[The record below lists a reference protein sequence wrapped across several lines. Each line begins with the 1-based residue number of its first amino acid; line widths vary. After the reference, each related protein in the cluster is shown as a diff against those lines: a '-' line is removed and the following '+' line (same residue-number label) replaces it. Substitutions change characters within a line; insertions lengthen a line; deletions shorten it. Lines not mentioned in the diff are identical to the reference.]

1 MEFLTKK
8 KWKIFLLLIPAIM
21 AFLIILIPTLKFQWP
36 LSWDIYY
43 HIHLTKL
50 YLANGFTYWDPSTVA
65 PNGRPV
71 GYPPVF
77 HFLLAGLTILFKA
90 DPFQVA
96 RFLQPILGMLMV
108 LSLSYVTYRFFGLVS
123 GFSAG
128 LLSIYSLIT
137 FNRGFM
143 ASPETLSFIIIPL
156 VLYLYYQ
163 ANENN
168 NRKYLLISG
177 VLSGIVFLTHS
188 LSAFMMLMVV
198 LLFTVIM
205 KLLKRNINLK
215 FLIIF
220 LLITTSIAL
229 LWWGPL
235 YILYDPHF
243 NLFPG
248 TPIPMS
254 EFYVRYLGILPTILA
269 TVGGLF
275 LLKKGENKGVLI
287 LVWALSILLL
297 SRAYYLGF
305 NIIPIRV
312 LEVASYP
319 LIIMAGYGLAITLD
333 FIYSKLNPVTSALSM
348 NNNNE
353 HKIHGEYFKKNIK
366 LVLLV
371 SFGVLTLTSGVVFAD
386 GYTPNLVSQNEV
398 NNSYIFPTDVHLL
411 FNPLD
416 SVFKFELIADR
427 YGNLNLAYDREG
439 VVEWFIKNG
448 DPNKTVWSTDPIMDS
463 IIVSTSGVHVIKGGY
478 SEDIPLNVVN
488 LNTSNLNNVSREQ
501 LLKDNVEYLL
511 LRNGM
516 QVPSYAHVVYRNGDY
531 IICVIN

>member
-248 TPIPMS
+248 TPILMS
-254 EFYVRYLGILPTILA
+254 EFYLRYLGILPTILA

-333 FIYSKLNPVTSALSM
+333 FIYNKLNPVSSAVSKD
-348 NNNNE
+348 NNE
-353 HKIHGEYFKKNIK
+353 HKINIEYFKKNIK
-366 LVLLV
+366 LVLLL
-371 SFGVLTLTSGVVFAD
+371 FLGVLTLTSGVVFAD
-386 GYTPNLVSQNEV
+386 GYTPNLVSQNDV
-398 NNSYIFPTDVHLL
+398 NNSYIFSPDVHLF

-416 SVFKFELIADR
+416 SIFKFELIADR

-439 VVEWFIKNG
+439 IVDWFIKNG
-448 DPNKTVWSTDPIMDS
+448 DPNKTVWSTDSIMDT
-463 IIVSTSGVHVIKGGY
+463 IIVSTSGVHVMKGGY
-478 SEDIPLNVVN
+478 SEDIPINVVN
-488 LNTSNLNNVSREQ
+488 LDTSNYMNVSKEQ

>member
-254 EFYVRYLGILPTILA
+254 EFYVRYLGILPTILD

-275 LLKKGENKGVLI
+275 
-287 LVWALSILLL
+287 
-297 SRAYYLGF
+297 RF
-305 NIIPIRV
+305 
-312 LEVASYP
+312 
-319 LIIMAGYGLAITLD
+319 
-333 FIYSKLNPVTSALSM
+333 
-348 NNNNE
+348 
-353 HKIHGEYFKKNIK
+353 
-366 LVLLV
+366 
-371 SFGVLTLTSGVVFAD
+371 
-386 GYTPNLVSQNEV
+386 
-398 NNSYIFPTDVHLL
+398 
-411 FNPLD
+411 
-416 SVFKFELIADR
+416 
-427 YGNLNLAYDREG
+427 
-439 VVEWFIKNG
+439 
-448 DPNKTVWSTDPIMDS
+448 
-463 IIVSTSGVHVIKGGY
+463 
-478 SEDIPLNVVN
+478 
-488 LNTSNLNNVSREQ
+488 
-501 LLKDNVEYLL
+501 
-511 LRNGM
+511 
-516 QVPSYAHVVYRNGDY
+516 
-531 IICVIN
+531 

>member
-1 MEFLTKK
+1 MEFLTKQN
-8 KWKIFLLLIPAIM
+8 WKIFLLLIPAIM

-50 YLANGFTYWDPSTVA
+50 YLVNGFTYWDPSTVA
-65 PNGRPV
+65 PYGRPI

-77 HFLLAGLTILFKA
+77 HFLLAGLTLLFKA

-96 RFLQPILGMLMV
+96 RFLQPVLGMLLV
-108 LSLSYVTYRFFGLVS
+108 LSLSFVTYRFFGLTS
-123 GFSAG
+123 GVSAG
-128 LLSIYSLIT
+128 LLSIYSFIT
-137 FNRGFM
+137 FNRGFI

-156 VLYLYYQ
+156 VLYAYYQ
-163 ANENN
+163 ANEKGDL
-168 NRKYLLISG
+168 KYLLISG

-198 LLFTVIM
+198 LLFAATM
-205 KLLKRNINLK
+205 KLLKRDVNLK

-220 LLITTSIAL
+220 LLITSGIAL

-248 TPIPMS
+248 IPISIS
-254 EFYVRYLGILPTILA
+254 EFYIRYLGVLPTILA

-275 LLKKGENKGVLI
+275 LLKKGENKGILI
-287 LVWALSILLL
+287 LVWALSILLF

-319 LIIMAGYGLAITLD
+319 LIIMAGFGLAVTLD
-333 FIYSKLNPVTSALSM
+333 FIYNKLNPVTAVQVDHKR
-348 NNNNE
+348 
-353 HKIHGEYFKKNIK
+353 HKIDSKYFKRNIK
-366 LVLLV
+366 LVLLL
-371 SFGVLTLTSGVVFAD
+371 FLGVLTLISGAVFAD
-386 GYTPNLVSQNEV
+386 GYTPNLVSQNDSH
-398 NNSYIFPTDVHLL
+398 NTYIFPPDVHLL

-427 YGNLNLAYDREG
+427 YGNLNLAYDRYG

-448 DPNKTVWSTDPIMDS
+448 DPNKTVWSTDSIMDP
-463 IIVSTSGVHVIKGGY
+463 IIVSTSGVHVIKGGF

-488 LNTSNLNNVSREQ
+488 LNTSNLTSLSREQ

-516 QVPSYAHVVYRNGDY
+516 QVPSYAQVVYRNGDY

>member
-21 AFLIILIPTLKFQWP
+21 AFLIIFIPTLKFQWP

-43 HIHLTKL
+43 HIHLTNL

-65 PNGRPV
+65 PYGRPI

-77 HFLLAGLTILFKA
+77 HFLLAGLIILFKA
-90 DPFQVA
+90 NPFQVA
-96 RFLQPILGMLMV
+96 RFLQPVFGMLLV
-108 LSLSYVTYRFFGLVS
+108 LSLSYVTYRLFGLIS

-128 LLSIYSLIT
+128 LLSIYSFIT
-137 FNRGFM
+137 INRGFIP
-143 ASPETLSFIIIPL
+143 SPETLSFIIIPL
-156 VLYLYYQ
+156 VLYLYYK

-168 NRKYLLISG
+168 NWKYLLISG
-177 VLSGIVFLTHS
+177 FLSGIVFLTHI

-198 LLFTVIM
+198 LLFATVM

-215 FLIIF
+215 FLTIF
-220 LLITTSIAL
+220 LSITTVIAL

-243 NLFPG
+243 SIFPG
-248 TPIPMS
+248 IPIPMS
-254 EFYVRYLGILPTILA
+254 EFYIRYLGILPTILA

-275 LLKKGENKGVLI
+275 LLKKGENKGILI

-312 LEVASYP
+312 LEIASYP

-333 FIYSKLNPVTSALSM
+333 FIYTKLNSTTSAVYM
-348 NNNNE
+348 DNNE
-353 HKIHGEYFKKNIK
+353 RKIHSEYFKKNIK
-366 LVLLV
+366 LVILL
-371 SFGVLTLTSGVVFAD
+371 FLGALTLTSGVVFAD
-386 GYTPNLVSQNEV
+386 GYTPNLVSQNDV
-398 NNSYIFPTDVHLL
+398 NNSYIFSPNVHLF

-427 YGNLNLAYDREG
+427 YGNLNLAYDRDG

-448 DPNKTVWSTDPIMDS
+448 NPNKTVWSTDSIMDT

-488 LNTSNLNNVSREQ
+488 LNTSNLTSVSREQ

-516 QVPSYAHVVYRNGDY
+516 QVPSYAQVVYKNGDY

>member
-1 MEFLTKK
+1 MEFLTKQN
-8 KWKIFLLLIPAIM
+8 WKIFLLLIPAIM

-50 YLANGFTYWDPSTVA
+50 YLMNGFTYWDPSTVA
-65 PNGRPV
+65 PYGRPI

-77 HFLLAGLTILFKA
+77 HFLLAGLTLLFKA

-96 RFLQPILGMLMV
+96 RFMQPVLGMLLV
-108 LSLSYVTYRFFGLVS
+108 LSLSFVTYRFFGLTS
-123 GFSAG
+123 GVSAG
-128 LLSIYSLIT
+128 LLSIYSFIT
-137 FNRGFM
+137 FNRGFI

-156 VLYLYYQ
+156 VLYAYYQ
-163 ANENN
+163 ANEKGDL
-168 NRKYLLISG
+168 KYLLISG

-198 LLFTVIM
+198 LLFAATM
-205 KLLKRNINLK
+205 KLLKRDVNLK

-220 LLITTSIAL
+220 LLITSGIAL

-248 TPIPMS
+248 IPISIS
-254 EFYVRYLGILPTILA
+254 EFYIRYLGVLPTILA

-275 LLKKGENKGVLI
+275 LLKKGENKGILI
-287 LVWALSILLL
+287 LVWALSILLF

-319 LIIMAGYGLAITLD
+319 LIIMAGFGLAVTLD
-333 FIYSKLNPVTSALSM
+333 FIYNKLNPVTAVQVDHKR
-348 NNNNE
+348 
-353 HKIHGEYFKKNIK
+353 HKIDSKYFKRNIK
-366 LVLLV
+366 LVLLL
-371 SFGVLTLTSGVVFAD
+371 FLGVLTLISGAVFAD
-386 GYTPNLVSQNEV
+386 GYTPNLVSQNDSH
-398 NNSYIFPTDVHLL
+398 NTYIFPPDVHLL

-427 YGNLNLAYDREG
+427 YGNLNLAYDRYG

-448 DPNKTVWSTDPIMDS
+448 DPNKTVWSTDSIMDP
-463 IIVSTSGVHVIKGGY
+463 IIVSTSEVHVIKGGF

-488 LNTSNLNNVSREQ
+488 LNTSNLTSLSREQ

-516 QVPSYAHVVYRNGDY
+516 QVPSYAQVVYRNGDY